1 MSSSS
6 SVPAPSKQEEV
17 VPATP
22 PVVPKHPVI
31 VLCSKMYDANKDD
44 NNMLTLQ
51 LYDELIALVQEYHD
65 EVVADPKIAEEVKRA
80 WGWAISAS
88 MKHLDD
94 PDHAMDLAYDFE
106 DSLNGGQPCTFLRVQ
121 CGEGERPAE
130 KLRGYHHQSLGPM
143 DEGCVDGILEYFR
156 GATRTDVAELIANL
170 EVVGIPLTSTVREK
184 LQQTYVFRMK
194 KEDPEDVLEQMKV
207 DNLPP
212 TNPKPFNM
220 VFFKKELTKK
230 TAVDYYEEMLDL
242 GIRPES
248 STFRLLASRA
258 DLSKDHTA
266 MAKTLLK
273 NSKEPIVGAPIAR
286 MAALRQL
293 SAKKD
298 VDGAL
303 KLLHR
308 MDLEGVIPD
317 KQVLNQLIECARSDP
332 DKAEQIYFDLK
343 ERGVKPNMTTF
354 TKLCTIAKE
363 NRVRDGVDMWVNEM
377 LDQEIV
383 PDSNVTPTIVD
394 WYLRSGNRARAEQ
407 VLVRLIEMNNAFQMF
422 QQMMRFGPFDFA
434 LGLLACMVAEDQPL
448 TDVVRDALRS
458 LSRDPLTQQ
467 VVDDLEACQWNVDA
481 ILTSPVM
488 MDMQSSTEDHVH
500 PSIME
505 CMRLMMRE
513 INLPDIQREIMTQ
526 KLTARITLAQQSRK

>member
-6 SVPAPSKQEEV
+6 AVPPPAPE
-17 VPATP
+17 PA
-22 PVVPKHPVI
+22 PKHPVV
-31 VLCSKMYDANKDD
+31 VLCSKMYDANKED

-51 LYDELIALVQEYHD
+51 LYDELIALVQEHHS
-65 EVVADPKIAEEVKRA
+65 EVVSEAKTLDEVKRA

-88 MKHLDD
+88 VKHLGD

-106 DSLNGGQPCTFLRVQ
+106 DTLNGGEVCTFLRVQ
-121 CGEGERPAE
+121 CAEGERPAE
-130 KLRGYHHQSLGPM
+130 KLRGYHHQNLGPM

-170 EVVGIPLTSTVREK
+170 EVVGIPLTPSVREK

-194 KEDPEDVLEQMKV
+194 KEDPEDVLEQMIA
-207 DNLPP
+207 DDLPP

-230 TAVDYYEEMLDL
+230 AAVDYYEQMLDL

-273 NSKEPIVGAPIAR
+273 NSKEPIVGAPIFR
-286 MAALRQL
+286 MTALRQL

-303 KLLHR
+303 KLLRR

-332 DKAEQIYFDLK
+332 DRAEQIYFDMK

-377 LDQEIV
+377 LDQDIV
-383 PDSNVTPTIVD
+383 PDSNVAPTIVD

-407 VLVRLIEMNNAFQMF
+407 VLVRLIEMGSAFQMY

-434 LGLLACMVAEDQPL
+434 LGLLACMIAEEQPL
-448 TDVVRDALRS
+448 TDVVRDSLRS

-467 VVDDLEACQWNVDA
+467 VVDELEACQWSVDA

-488 MDMQSSTEDHVH
+488 MDMESTTDEHVH

-513 INLPDIQREIMTQ
+513 INLPEAQRELMSK
-526 KLTARITLAQQSRK
+526 KLTARIVQAQQSRK